1 MEKSPLPLV
10 SIIIVNYNG
19 KHFLKNCFD
28 SLQALNY
35 PKNKLEIFMVDNC
48 SGDNSVDYVR
58 RYYSDVKL
66 VENEDNNYCKAN
78 NLGLAQSR
86 GKYVALLNNDTKVDR
101 DWLIELVELIESDR
115 TIGAIGSKILFM
127 DGSIQSVGHQE
138 YPNFYWGDRG
148 FEEEDKR
155 QYDYIRE
162 VPSICG
168 AAGLYRKECLDDV
181 GLLDEDFNMFL
192 EDIDLGIRC
201 RKRNWKLLFCPKS
214 VVYHQF
220 HGSIGDEEA
229 ARFMR
234 EKNRLLLI
242 AKHWPDRLAEAFAG
256 RDYFARPYGY
266 AQEKNIFTII
276 SSVYMKLVK
285 THGIDIAAGISDRL
299 FESLRKTFN
308 LEKDFLAQQS
318 RTQRTEIENLQH
330 QLDLEIQKTRE
341 LRSQLEAE
349 RTIASQ
355 KFTEKQAH
363 LESQTQ
369 RTRELQHHLD
379 LETQKTRELRS
390 QLETERIETIQKLKE
405 KQFQL
410 DSEYQKTKGL
420 QAQIKS
426 VRSELEG
433 VYSSTGFR
441 FILKPLWDILW
452 PIKQTTKR
460 LWLRSILFKRMMA
473 YYLGKALIYILRP
486 LQLILLIK
494 RKIHT
499 ISADN
504 QWAKAYLNH
513 IYKKTFPPP
522 PKKLNLMLTKR
533 CNLSCKF
540 CNFPFRNYRAK
551 DMTREDAFRVIIQA
565 ANLGIKDLEITGGEP
580 LLHPELFEIIDYAMS
595 KSMLVHITTNG
606 LLLSRSIEQIVSSKP
621 KTICVSVDGQEGTH
635 DELRGLGGCY
645 KKVLEGIEMLQRR
658 VPDIVITVSFVVTN
672 KNVHELDGVYNYFKG
687 KGIKV
692 YFWPVNNQPQFYLT
706 SKLEKKNYVDFV
718 KKLLKTQEISPYHYR
733 YYMAGLRYFEGQRL
747 RVRCLGLVWE
757 LAVDVDG
764 NILPCCVWERGD
776 WGLGNIGKDDLEILW
791 YTDRFHKERK
801 EIFNEGCNRR
811 CFNTALCE
819 FSRIT
824 GLDFLIESGLS
835 KVGKAEPTRSK
846 IKPAAEERLPLP
858 RLVHIKPTNRCNLNC
873 RHCDIW
879 KNGNRQELSLEEWK
893 TIISKVHNWLGPF
906 RLEIAGG
913 EPFSYKDI
921 TDIIK
926 YSSEKQV
933 FTVLTTNAA
942 LINEELA
949 GRIVDSG
956 LSTINISLDA
966 ESANLHDYIRGKE
979 GVFDKAINAIELI
992 KRYRIQ
998 KAKPHICI
1006 AVTVIQQNLKDLLKL
1021 VDYVD
1026 RGLADSINFQAL
1038 DHNFGADYEPD
1049 WFRRNEF
1056 WVKDTD
1062 KLEEVICK
1070 LKNLKGYGV
1079 SINNP
1084 ISQLDAMKVYFKDHI
1099 EFNQAVCDTGYKNF
1113 IIETNGDVN
1122 LCWNMP
1128 AIGNILKDEPERIW
1142 HSSLA
1147 LERREEILK
1156 CTRTCRILN
1165 CNF

>member
-1 MEKSPLPLV
+1 MTKAPLPLV
-10 SIIIVNYNG
+10 SIVVVNYNG
-19 KHFLKNCFD
+19 QRFLKDCFD
-28 SLQALNY
+28 SLYALNY
-35 PKNKLEIFMVDNC
+35 PANQLEIFMIDNC
-48 SGDNSVDYVR
+48 SEDNSLDYVQR
-58 RYYSDVKL
+58 HYPDIKL
-66 VENEDNNYCKAN
+66 VENNENNYCKAN
-78 NLGLAQSR
+78 NLGIARSR
-86 GKYVALLNNDTKVDR
+86 GEYVAFLNNDTKVDR

-148 FEEEDKR
+148 FEEEDKG

-192 EDIDLGIRC
+192 EDVDLGIRC
-201 RKRNWKLLFCPKS
+201 RKKNWKLLFCPKS

-266 AQEKNIFTII
+266 TGEKDIFSII

-285 THGIDIAAGISDRL
+285 THGIDMATGISDRL

-318 RTQRTEIENLQH
+318 RTQKTEIENLRH

-349 RTIASQ
+349 RTIASH
-355 KFTEKQAH
+355 KLTEKQAH

-379 LETQKTRELRS
+379 LETQKTRELQS

-410 DSEYQKTKGL
+410 DLEHQKAQAL
-420 QAQIKS
+420 QVQIKS
-426 VRSELEG
+426 VRNELEG

-441 FILKPLWDILW
+441 FILRPLWGILW
-452 PIKQTTKR
+452 PTKQAIRRFWQGLVMFRR
-460 LWLRSILFKRMMA
+460 LPA
-473 YYLGKALIYILRP
+473 YYLGKIIRYVPRP
-486 LQLILLIK
+486 LELVSK
-494 RKIHT
+494 TRHRVNT
-499 ISADN
+499 AAADN
-504 QWAKAYLNH
+504 QWAKAYLSH
-513 IYKKTFPPP
+513 IYRNTFPPP
-522 PKKLNLMLTKR
+522 PQKLNLMLTKR
-533 CNLSCKF
+533 CNLSCAF
-540 CNFPFRNYRAK
+540 CNFPDANYK
-551 DMTREDAFRVIIQA
+551 TEDMPREEAFKAIDSA

-580 LLHPELFEIIDYAMS
+580 LLHPELFEIIDYAKS

-606 LLLSRSIEQIVSSKP
+606 ILLSRHIEQIARSEP
-621 KTICVSVDGQEGTH
+621 KTFCVSVDGGEGTH
-635 DELRGLGGCY
+635 DELRGFVGCY
-645 KKVLEGIEMLQRR
+645 EKVMEGIEALQRR
-658 VPDIVITVSFVVTN
+658 TPDIVVTVSFVITN
-672 KNVHELDGVYNYFKG
+672 KNVHELRRVYNHFKSR
-687 KGIKV
+687 GIKV

-706 SKLEKKNYVDFV
+706 SRPDKKNYVDFV
-718 KKLLKTQEISPYHYR
+718 KRLLRAQEISPYHYR
-733 YYMAGLRYFEGQRL
+733 YYIVGLRYFEGQRL
-747 RVRCLGLVWE
+747 KVRCLGLAQE

-776 WGLGNIGKDDLEILW
+776 SGLGNIGKDDLEILW
-791 YTDRFHKERK
+791 HSDRFHKERK
-801 EIFNEGCNRR
+801 DIFNKGCDGS

-819 FSRIT
+819 FNRIT
-824 GLDFLIESGLS
+824 GLDFLIEPRPY
-835 KVGKAEPTRSK
+835 KANRAETSQSK
-846 IKPAAEERLPLP
+846 IEFSAENRLPQP
-858 RLVHIKPTNRCNLNC
+858 RLIHIKPTSRCNLSC
-873 RHCDIW
+873 RHCDLW
-879 KNGNRQELSLEEWK
+879 KSNRQKELSSEEWK
-893 TIISKVHNWLGPF
+893 SIISKVYNWLGPF

-913 EPFSYKDI
+913 EPFLYKDI
-921 TDIIK
+921 TEIIK
-926 YSSEKQV
+926 YSSGRQI

-949 GRIVDSG
+949 REIVDSG

-966 ESANLHDYIRGKE
+966 ESAGLHDYIRGKK
-979 GVFDKAINAIELI
+979 GVFDKAINAIDLL
-992 KRYRIQ
+992 RGYRSQ
-998 KAKPHICI
+998 KSKPHICI

-1021 VDYVD
+1021 ADYVD
-1026 RGLADSINFQAL
+1026 KGLADSINFQAL
-1038 DHNFGADYEPD
+1038 GHNFGADYQPD
-1049 WFRRNEF
+1049 WFKDNEF

-1062 KLEEVICK
+1062 KLEEVISE
-1070 LKNLKGYGV
+1070 LKSLKRSGV
-1079 SINNP
+1079 NINNP
-1084 ISQLDAMKVYFKDHI
+1084 LSQLDAIRTYFKDHTG
-1099 EFNQAVCDTGYKNF
+1099 FNQAVCDTGYKNF
-1113 IIETNGDVN
+1113 IIETNGDVHP
-1122 LCWNMP
+1122 CWNMP
-1128 AIGNILKDEPERIW
+1128 AVGNILKEEPEKIW
-1142 HSSLA
+1142 RSSSA
-1147 LERREEILK
+1147 SERRGEILK
-1156 CTRTCRILN
+1156 CIRTCRILN